1 MKRSL
6 LFAGLIALLVG
17 CQAEDIPAIR
27 LSDAAL
33 TFKGA
38 ENSPVVIK
46 VYTSA
51 PEPWEATAEASW
63 VSITDVTSTLLRNLR
78 QG

>member
-38 ENSPVVIK
+38 ENSPVVSRFI
-46 VYTSA
+46 
-51 PEPWEATAEASW
+51 PRLQNHGRP
-63 VSITDVTSTLLRNLR
+63 R
-78 QG
+78 QRPRG